1 MLKLISKYTGA
12 SIMPKVKRTT
22 SDKENKLLEIIS
34 DAKRKLA
41 ILQNKQKNEL
51 GELACKHGL
60 NEFDLNVLDEEFKKL
75 YVALSNK

>member
-41 ILQNKQKNEL
+41 ILQSKQKNEI

-60 NEFDLNVLDEEFKKL
+60 TEFDLNVLDEEFKKL

>member
-1 MLKLISKYTGA
+1 MLKLISEYTGA

-41 ILQNKQKNEL
+41 ILQNKQKKNL
-51 GELACKHGL
+51 VSLLASTG
-60 NEFDLNVLDEEFKKL
+60 
-75 YVALSNK
+75 

>member
-12 SIMPKVKRTT
+12 SIMHKVKRTT

-41 ILQNKQKNEL
+41 ILQNKQKN
-51 GELACKHGL
+51 
-60 NEFDLNVLDEEFKKL
+60 
-75 YVALSNK
+75 

>member
-12 SIMPKVKRTT
+12 SIMHKVKRTT

-41 ILQNKQKNEL
+41 ILQNKQKKMNL
-51 GELACKHGL
+51 VSLLASTG
-60 NEFDLNVLDEEFKKL
+60 
-75 YVALSNK
+75 